1 MSAGKGNEPRQTR
14 CRSQLAT
21 WAQCLVRSSTEVPM
35 GQCSSSGTALPVDVP
50 VRMYWLWGLYGPF
63 SRRGNPRSDTGERRT
78 SLLNLGKTSN
88 WVTRIR
94 DGDFRRESNYD
105 SWPSIFKFIGSRM
118 EDCRHFDSRIYERYS
133 YIYGIYPGTVLRS

>member
-1 MSAGKGNEPRQTR
+1 MDHFREGGTPEVIQAKG
-14 CRSQLAT
+14 
-21 WAQCLVRSSTEVPM
+21 
-35 GQCSSSGTALPVDVP
+35 
-50 VRMYWLWGLYGPF
+50 
-63 SRRGNPRSDTGERRT
+63 RT

-118 EDCRHFDSRIYERYS
+118 EDYRHFDSRIYERYS
-133 YIYGIYPGTVLRS
+133 YIYGIYPGTVLSS